1 MTVIENMNVS
11 VVADTSIRFKITACF
26 FLLLTASS
34 VSASQ
39 IYINMGEAKTK
50 KSLVAFPPL
59 QYLGAPGL
67 TAVQAVGTELYNTV
81 NNDLS
86 VSSYFQFIPATAFLE
101 DTAKTGMRPKPGDP
115 AGFDFKSWSAISADF
130 LIRAAFSI
138 VGNDLTFETYLYQVS
153 KSSLV
158 FSKKYKGPTIA
169 IRRIAHTFANDV
181 LKELTGREGMYLSKI
196 VVSSDRNVKPFKEI
210 YTMDW
215 DGAQINKVTSL
226 KTLSIS
232 PSWSPDGKKI
242 AFTAYVQKKGKR
254 NADLFLMDLM
264 SGQRTSVSNRTG
276 INSGASFAPDNKHIF
291 LTVSHGVSPD
301 IYKVN
306 FEGALIRRITE
317 GPSGAMN
324 VEPAVSPDGT
334 KIAFSSDRAGKPMI
348 YVMDLDGKNIKRL
361 TFGGDFN
368 ASPSWSP
375 DGQSLAFAGQTG
387 SSFDIFVIGVTD
399 KNKLI
404 RLTEAKKANGRPASN
419 EDPSFSPDG
428 RFVMYTSDRT
438 GSNQIYISTADGSE
452 ERRVTQDQYNYF
464 KPKWSSNIE

>member
-1 MTVIENMNVS
+1 MKTHKRCS
-11 VVADTSIRFKITACF
+11 VKSSFLKSIGHCLLVFLVARPI
-26 FLLLTASS
+26 L
-34 VSASQ
+34 ASQ

-59 QYLGAPGL
+59 QYFGSPAL
-67 TAVQAVGTELYNTV
+67 TGFQAVGTELYNTV

-86 VSSYFQFIPATAFLE
+86 VSSYFQFIPSAAFVE
-101 DTAKTGMRPKPGDP
+101 DTTKTGLRPKPGDP
-115 AGFDFKSWSAISADF
+115 GGFDFKSWTAVSADF

-138 VGNDLTFETYLYQVS
+138 VGTELTFETYLYQVS

-169 IRRIAHTFANDV
+169 VRRIAHTFSNDV

-215 DGAQINKVTSL
+215 DGAQVNKVTAL

-232 PSWSPDGKKI
+232 PNWSQDAKKI
-242 AFTAYVQKKGKR
+242 AFTSYVQKRGQR
-254 NADLFLMDLM
+254 NADLFLLDLM
-264 SGQRTSVSNRTG
+264 SGKRISVSNRTG
-276 INSGASFAPDNKHIF
+276 INSGASFAPDNRHIF

-306 FEGALIRRITE
+306 FEGALIKRITE
-317 GPSGAMN
+317 GPTGAMN
-324 VEPAVSPDGT
+324 VEPAVSPDGK
-334 KIAFSSDRAGKPMI
+334 KIAFSSDRAGRPMI
-348 YVMDLDGKNIKRL
+348 YVMDIDGKNITRL

-368 ASPSWSP
+368 ASPTWSP
-375 DGQSLAFAGQTG
+375 DGQSIAFAGQTG
-387 SSFDIFVIGVTD
+387 TNFDIFVIGVTD

-404 RLTEAKKANGRPASN
+404 RLTEAKKANGKPASN

-438 GSNQIYISTADGSE
+438 GSNQIYISTVDGSE
-452 ERRVTQDQYNYF
+452 ERRVTQDQHNYF
-464 KPKWSSNIE
+464 KPKWSPNID